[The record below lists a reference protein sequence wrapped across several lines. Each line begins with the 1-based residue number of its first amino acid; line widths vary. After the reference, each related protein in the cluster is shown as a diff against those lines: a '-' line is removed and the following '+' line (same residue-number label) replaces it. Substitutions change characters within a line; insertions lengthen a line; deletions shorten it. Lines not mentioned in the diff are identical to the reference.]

1 MFDLNRAI
9 ADWRQ
14 DMLASGVGPVEA
26 LDELEGHLRD
36 AFEQKVQAGVERQEA
51 FKLAAEQMGRSAD
64 LAAEFQ
70 KLQPS
75 GWLPM
80 RIAVAFILIALGG
93 TIALLWGHVQSG
105 RMELLLACH
114 VFSITIGYLSA
125 LVFGVLAIC
134 YVCQRRARGFS
145 IARMGL
151 LSSAARW
158 FTGFSAVL
166 TALGIVLGALWAKEH
181 WGRYWGWDIKDI
193 GGLAVLSWL
202 LLLLA
207 IQFCNVG
214 VHATMILGIG
224 GNIVVALAW
233 FGVNLVV
240 PGAKSYGAA
249 LIYSL
254 FSFIALN
261 LVVFIVGL
269 MPAGLLR
276 LKQR

>member
-9 ADWRQ
+9 ADWRH
-14 DMLASGVGPVEA
+14 DMRANGVRPVAA

-36 AFEQKVQAGVERQEA
+36 AFEQKVQADVERQEA
-51 FKLAAEQMGRSAD
+51 FKLAVEQLGRSTD

-80 RIAVAFILIALGG
+80 RLATAFILIALGG
-93 TIALLWGHVQSG
+93 TIALLLGHVQSG

-114 VFSITIGYLSA
+114 VFSITIGYFSA
-125 LVFGVLAIC
+125 LVFGGLGIC
-134 YVCQRRARGFS
+134 YVGQRWMRGPS
-145 IARMGL
+145 TLDKGL
-151 LSSAARW
+151 LSRAAVR

-166 TALGIVLGALWAKEH
+166 TGLGIVLGALWAKEH
-181 WGRYWGWDIKDI
+181 WGRYWGWDMKEI

-207 IQFCNVG
+207 VQCRSVG

-233 FGVNLVV
+233 FGVNLVG
-240 PGAKSYGAA
+240 PGAASAFRYP
-249 LIYSL
+249 
-254 FSFIALN
+254 FCCFIGLN
-261 LVVFIVGL
+261 LVAFVVGL
-269 MPAGLLR
+269 LPTR
-276 LKQR
+276 FPPLKQR

>member
-1 MFDLNRAI
+1 MFELNREI

-14 DMLASGVGPVEA
+14 NMRANGVSPVEA

-36 AFEQKVQAGVERQEA
+36 AFERKVQAGVERQEA
-51 FKLAAEQMGRSAD
+51 FKLALEQLGRSTD

-70 KLQPS
+70 KLHLR
-75 GWLPM
+75 GWLPT
-80 RIAVAFILIALGG
+80 RIAAAFILIALGG
-93 TIALLWGHVQSG
+93 MIALLWSRVQDG
-105 RMELLLACH
+105 GMELLLACH
-114 VFSITIGYLSA
+114 VFSITIGYFSA
-125 LVFGVLAIC
+125 LVFGGLGIC
-134 YVCQRRARGFS
+134 YVGQRWARGFS
-145 IARMGL
+145 TSHKGL
-151 LSSAARW
+151 LSRAALR
-158 FTGFSAVL
+158 FTGLSAVL
-166 TALGIVLGALWAKEH
+166 TGLGIVLGALWAKEH
-181 WGRYWGWDIKDI
+181 FGRYWGWDIKEI

-207 IQFCNVG
+207 VQCRSVG

-233 FGVNLVV
+233 FGVNLVGH
-240 PGAKSYGAA
+240 GAKSYGAA
-249 LIYSL
+249 LSYSL

-261 LVVFIVGL
+261 LVVLIIGL